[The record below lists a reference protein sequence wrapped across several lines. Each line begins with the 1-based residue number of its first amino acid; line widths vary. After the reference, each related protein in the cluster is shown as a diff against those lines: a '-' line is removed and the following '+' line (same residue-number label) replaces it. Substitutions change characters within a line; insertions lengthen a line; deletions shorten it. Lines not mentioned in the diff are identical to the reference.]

1 MESAWNLLAGL
12 GLFMSAALFLLL
24 KQRKSRVDTRNHP
37 PGPPAWPI
45 FGNIF
50 DLGAIPHQTFY
61 KLKEKYGPVI
71 WLKLGYTN
79 TLVIQSAEAAAE
91 LFKNHDLAFSDRK
104 VPLVL
109 TAHDYNQ
116 GSMAIGRYGPNWRML
131 RRLCSSKLMITK
143 QLDQT
148 AVLRQKCI
156 DDMIKYIEEDV
167 AHYLFIMT
175 FNLIGNLV
183 LSRDLVSPRSID
195 GREFYDAMNKLTKW
209 AGTPNVADFFPFL
222 KWLDPQGIMRNM
234 VQTMG
239 QAMRIVEKFVKERT
253 EERKSGRKKTKDFLD
268 ALLEYEGDGKD
279 EPDVISDQNRRTI
292 ILEMFFAGSET
303 TSTTLEWAMTE
314 LLRDPVVMGRATE
327 ELHQVVGPQRKVE
340 ESDIDQL
347 PYLQAVIKETMR
359 LHPVVPLLLPRNT
372 LEDTNF
378 MGYLIPKDTQVFVNV
393 WAIGR
398 DPDSWEDPMAFKP
411 ERFLGS
417 NIEYRGQN
425 FELIPFG
432 AGRRI
437 CVGISLA
444 HRVLHLGLA
453 SLLHCFE
460 WELGSNYTPETIDMN
475 ETVGLAS
482 SKLKPLEAKP
492 KKGRENNK

>member
-12 GLFMSAALFLLL
+12 GLFMAAALFLLL
-24 KQRKSRVDTRNHP
+24 KQRKSRVETKKHP

-61 KLKEKYGPVI
+61 KFKEKYGPVI

-131 RRLCSSKLMITK
+131 RRLCSSKLMVTK

-148 AVLRQKCI
+148 AVIRQKCI
-156 DDMIKYIEEDV
+156 DDMIKYIEEDVAEAQAQGESGEIKV

-195 GREFYDAMNKLTKW
+195 GHEFYDAMNKFMKW

-234 VQTMG
+234 VQDMG
-239 QAMRIVEKFVKERT
+239 QAMRIVEKFVKDRT
-253 EERKSGRKKTKDFLD
+253 DERK
-268 ALLEYEGDGKD
+268 
-279 EPDVISDQNRRTI
+279 RTI

-303 TSTTLEWAMTE
+303 TGTTLEWAMTE
-314 LLRDPVVMGRATE
+314 LLRDPMVMGRVIE
-327 ELHQVVGPQRKVE
+327 ELHQVVGPRRKVG
-340 ESDIDQL
+340 SWG
-347 PYLQAVIKETMR
+347 MR
-359 LHPVVPLLLPRNT
+359 ALNKKRKQEL
-372 LEDTNF
+372 
-378 MGYLIPKDTQVFVNV
+378 Y
-393 WAIGR
+393 
-398 DPDSWEDPMAFKP
+398 DS
-411 ERFLGS
+411 
-417 NIEYRGQN
+417 
-425 FELIPFG
+425 
-432 AGRRI
+432 
-437 CVGISLA
+437 
-444 HRVLHLGLA
+444 
-453 SLLHCFE
+453 
-460 WELGSNYTPETIDMN
+460 
-475 ETVGLAS
+475 
-482 SKLKPLEAKP
+482 
-492 KKGRENNK
+492 

>member
-12 GLFMSAALFLLL
+12 GLFMPVALFLLL
-24 KQRKSRVDTRNHP
+24 KQRKSRVHTKQLP
-37 PGPPAWPI
+37 TGPPAWPI

-50 DLGAIPHQTFY
+50 DLGAIPHQTLY
-61 KLKEKYGPVI
+61 KLKEKHGPVI

-91 LFKNHDLAFSDRK
+91 LFKNHDVAFCDRK

-109 TAHDYNQ
+109 TAHNYNQ

-131 RRLCSSKLMITK
+131 RRLCSSKLMVTK

-156 DDMIKYIEEDV
+156 DDMIKYIEEDVAEAQAQGESGEIKV

-195 GREFYDAMNKLTKW
+195 GHEFYDAMNKFMKW

-234 VQTMG
+234 VQDMG
-239 QAMRIVEKFVKERT
+239 QVMRIVEKF
-253 EERKSGRKKTKDFLD
+253 
-268 ALLEYEGDGKD
+268 
-279 EPDVISDQNRRTI
+279 NRRTI
-292 ILEMFFAGSET
+292 ILEMFLAGSET
-303 TSTTLEWAMTE
+303 TSTTIEWAMTE
-314 LLRDPVVMGRATE
+314 LLRDPLVMGRATE
-327 ELHQVVGPQRKVE
+327 ELHQVVGPERKFE

-347 PYLQAVIKETMR
+347 PYLQAVIKETLR

-437 CVGISLA
+437 CVGMSLA
-444 HRVLHLGLA
+444 HR
-453 SLLHCFE
+453 
-460 WELGSNYTPETIDMN
+460 T
-475 ETVGLAS
+475 
-482 SKLKPLEAKP
+482 
-492 KKGRENNK
+492 

>member
-12 GLFMSAALFLLL
+12 GLFMPVALFLLL
-24 KQRKSRVDTRNHP
+24 KQRKSR
-37 PGPPAWPI
+37 
-45 FGNIF
+45 
-50 DLGAIPHQTFY
+50 
-61 KLKEKYGPVI
+61 LKEKHGPVI

-195 GREFYDAMNKLTKW
+195 GH
-209 AGTPNVADFFPFL
+209 FFPFL

-234 VQTMG
+234 VQDMG
-239 QAMRIVEKFVKERT
+239 QAMRIVEKFVNERT

-292 ILEMFFAGSET
+292 ILEMFMDGSET
-303 TSTTLEWAMTE
+303 TSTTIEWAMTE

-327 ELHQVVGPQRKVE
+327 ELHQVVGPRRKVE

-347 PYLQAVIKETMR
+347 PYLQAVIKETLR
-359 LHPVVPLLLPRNT
+359 LHPVIPLLLPRNT

-378 MGYLIPKDTQVFVNV
+378 MGYLIPKDTQ
-393 WAIGR
+393 
-398 DPDSWEDPMAFKP
+398 DPMAFKL

-425 FELIPFG
+425 FEFIPFG
-432 AGRRI
+432 SGRRI
-437 CVGISLA
+437 CVGMSLA

-460 WELGSNYTPETIDMN
+460 WELGRNYTPETIDMS
-475 ETVGLAS
+475 EGAGITAR
-482 SKLKPLEAKP
+482 KLKPLQAKP
-492 KKGRENNK
+492 KRVGRTANFK

>member
-24 KQRKSRVDTRNHP
+24 KQRKSRVHTKTHP

-50 DLGAIPHQTFY
+50 DLGAIPHHTFY

-91 LFKNHDLAFSDRK
+91 LFKNHDRAFSDRK

-109 TAHDYNQ
+109 TAHNYNQ
-116 GSMAIGRYGPNWRML
+116 GSLGIGRYGPNWSML

-175 FNLIGNLV
+175 FNLMGNLV
-183 LSRDLVSPRSID
+183 LSRDLVNPRSID
-195 GREFYDAMNKLTKW
+195 GHEFYDAMNKLTKW

-234 VQTMG
+234 VQDMG

-253 EERKSGRKKTKDFLD
+253 EERKSGRKKTNDFLD

-292 ILEMFFAGSET
+292 ILEMFMGGTET
-303 TSTTLEWAMTE
+303 TSTTIEWAMTE
-314 LLRDPVVMGRATE
+314 LLRDPVVMGRAT
-327 ELHQVVGPQRKVE
+327 KY
-340 ESDIDQL
+340 QL
-347 PYLQAVIKETMR
+347 PYLQAVIKETLR
-359 LHPVVPLLLPRNT
+359 LHPVLPLMLPRNT

-378 MGYLIPKDTQVFVNV
+378 MGYLIPKDTQVFVNA

-417 NIEYRGQN
+417 NIDYRGQN
-425 FELIPFG
+425 FEFIPFG

-437 CVGISLA
+437 CVGMSLA

-460 WELGSNYTPETIDMN
+460 WELGRNYTPETMDMN
-475 ETVGLAS
+475 EGVGITAR
-482 SKLKPLEAKP
+482 KLKPLQAKP
-492 KKGRENNK
+492 KRVGRTANFK

>member
-12 GLFMSAALFLLL
+12 GLFMPVALFLLL
-24 KQRKSRVDTRNHP
+24 KQRKSRVDTKKHP

-50 DLGAIPHQTFY
+50 DLGAIPHHTFY

-79 TLVIQSAEAAAE
+79 TLVIQSAETAAE

-109 TAHDYNQ
+109 TAHNYNQ
-116 GSMAIGRYGPNWRML
+116 GSMAMGRYGPNWRML
-131 RRLCSSKLMITK
+131 RRLCTSKLMITK

-167 AHYLFIMT
+167 AEAQAQGESGEIKVAHYLFIMT

-183 LSRDLVSPRSID
+183 LSRDLVNPRSKD
-195 GREFYDAMNKLTKW
+195 GHEFYDAMNNVTKW
-209 AGTPNVADFFPFL
+209 AGTPNVADFLPFL
-222 KWLDPQGIMRNM
+222 KWLDLQGIMRNM
-234 VQTMG
+234 MQDMG

-253 EERKSGRKKTKDFLD
+253 EEWKSERKKTNDFLD
-268 ALLEYEGDGKD
+268 ALLVYEGDGKD

-292 ILEMFFAGSET
+292 ILVSTMPKCRKCFFAGSET
-303 TSTTLEWAMTE
+303 TSTTIEWAMTE

-327 ELHQVVGPQRKVE
+327 ELQQVVGPRRK
-340 ESDIDQL
+340 
-347 PYLQAVIKETMR
+347 
-359 LHPVVPLLLPRNT
+359 
-372 LEDTNF
+372 
-378 MGYLIPKDTQVFVNV
+378 
-393 WAIGR
+393 
-398 DPDSWEDPMAFKP
+398 
-411 ERFLGS
+411 
-417 NIEYRGQN
+417 
-425 FELIPFG
+425 
-432 AGRRI
+432 
-437 CVGISLA
+437 
-444 HRVLHLGLA
+444 
-453 SLLHCFE
+453 

-475 ETVGLAS
+475 EGAGITAR
-482 SKLKPLEAKP
+482 KLKPLKAKP
-492 KKGRENNK
+492 KRVGRTTNDK